1 MTATGYTSSGPG
13 GDVRKV
19 SKSGDAMT
27 GDLVLADSSPDTALS
42 AASRAF
48 VEAAVASAGSGP
60 SPSGTVTAETSYGQ
74 TANAGAATAYARGDH
89 THGTPAAPAAGTTA
103 GTFAAGDDAR
113 ITGAVQKA
121 TVTAKGD
128 LLAATGNAAVSRLPV
143 GSDGQILVA
152 DSTASGGV
160 GWKPT
165 AYPPSYRL
173 PRWAQPSVVLT
184 NFQPSHGFTAS
195 GGTFTAND
203 TTDFVRGVQAAK
215 LVTPGD
221 STTYFVSGTVSSA
234 DSTGK
239 MPRITVKVDDITK
252 LANLQVDLCTD
263 TSWANGWTW
272 VPQTGATG
280 SNYLTSGDWITQTL
294 SFHDATK
301 IGAGARSGL
310 TAIRFRI
317 ADNGASATVHL
328 QGVELVPDGTQA
340 FPNGVVSIT
349 FDDSWQDAL
358 DYGKTALDKYGYNAT
373 TFVIADRIGLS
384 GRLTMAELMALQ
396 NQGWELSSHAYLDS
410 VHTSSFTGV
419 TAAQL
424 DADARA
430 MKDFAVRNGFRAA
443 DLIAYPKGQY
453 GLTSDGVSTSSI
465 LDNYF
470 SAGITTIQKTKE
482 TYPPS
487 DAWRL
492 RRISAISTFSGG
504 YSPTLL
510 TQSNGDFDQCKAN
523 GSWLILAFHEIVSG
537 AAATTGQ
544 ISQADFTTIIDTINS
559 KGIPVVPVGE
569 VLRYASTTATATA
582 TVDSSSIPK
591 KAGTVG
597 SPGAGTLASPWD
609 HVHPRTWWAP
619 EDHGFLT
626 WTFEPQMCASSG
638 NQPTAGVL
646 QLARVHVP
654 AATTITNIVL
664 FAQTAGST
672 LTSGQN
678 FAALYTSGGSLL
690 AATAD
695 QSTAWASTGTK
706 TMALTS
712 AQSVAAGDYYVGFY
726 ANGTTAPAF
735 SRAAGAFSIVNT
747 GLSNANSRWA
757 TAATGLTT
765 AMPASAGTV
774 SSSSNS
780 WWAALS

>member
-1 MTATGYTSSGPG
+1 MTATGYTASGPG
-13 GDVRKV
+13 GDTRKV
-19 SKSGDAMT
+19 SKTGDTMT
-27 GDLVLADSSPDTALS
+27 GDLVLNDSSPDTSLS
-42 AASRAF
+42 AAPKGY
-48 VEAAVASAGSGP
+48 VD
-60 SPSGTVTAETSYGQ
+60 TTA
-74 TANAGAATAYARGDH
+74 AGAATSVQ
-89 THGTPAAPAAGTTA
+89 AAS
-103 GTFAAGDDAR
+103 
-113 ITGAVQKA
+113 VQKSM
-121 TVTAKGD
+121 VTTKGD
-128 LLAATGNAAVSRLPV
+128 LIAATGASAPARLAV
-143 GSDGQILVA
+143 GADGQVLVA
-152 DSTASGGV
+152 DSTASSGV

-165 AYPPSYRL
+165 AYPPSARM
-173 PRWAQPSVVLT
+173 PRWAQPSMVLT
-184 NFQPSHGFTAS
+184 NFQAAHGFTAT

-203 TTDFVRGVQAAK
+203 TTDFVRGTQAAK

-221 STTYFVSGTVSSA
+221 STTYFVSGTVPSA
-234 DSTGK
+234 DSTAK
-239 MPRITVKVDDITK
+239 MPRITVKIDDITK
-252 LANLQVDLCTD
+252 LANLQIDLCTD

-280 SNYLTSGDWITQTL
+280 SNYLTSGDWVTQTL

-310 TAIRFRI
+310 AAIRFRV
-317 ADNGASATVHL
+317 ADNGAAATVHL
-328 QGVELVPDGTQA
+328 QGVELVADGTQA
-340 FPNGVVSIT
+340 FPNGVISIT

-384 GRLTMAELMALQ
+384 GRLTLAELQNLQ
-396 NQGWELSSHAYLDS
+396 NQGWELSSHAYADS
-410 VHTSSFTGV
+410 IHTSSFTGV

-430 MKDFAVRNGFRAA
+430 MKDYAVRNGFRAA

-453 GLTSDGVSTSSI
+453 GLTSDGISTSSI

-470 SAGITTIQKTKE
+470 AAGITTIQKTKE

-487 DAWRL
+487 DPWRL

-510 TQSNGDFDQCKAN
+510 TQTNGDLDQCKAN
-523 GSWLILAFHEIVSG
+523 GSWLILAFHEIVPGSV
-537 AAATTGQ
+537 ASTGQ
-544 ISQADFTTIIDTINS
+544 IAQADFTTIIDAINS
-559 KGIPVVPVGE
+559 RGIPVMAVGE

-591 KAGTVG
+591 KAGAVG
-597 SPGAGTLASPWD
+597 SPGAGTLAAPWD
-609 HVHPRTWWAP
+609 HVHPRTFWAP

-638 NQPTAGVL
+638 NLPTTGTL

-654 AATTITNIVL
+654 VATTITNIVL
-664 FAQTAGST
+664 FVQTAGAT

-678 FAALYTSGGSLL
+678 FAGLYTSGGTLL
-690 AATAD
+690 SATAD
-695 QSTAWASTGTK
+695 QSTAWTSTGTK
-706 TMALTS
+706 TMALS
-712 AQSVAAGDYYVGFY
+712 AAQAVAAGDYYIGFY

-735 SRAAGAFSIVNT
+735 SRAAGAFSIINT
-747 GLSNANSRWA
+747 GLSNAASRWA
-757 TAATGLTT
+757 TGATGLTT
-765 AMPASAGTV
+765 ALPASAGTLA
-774 SSSSNS
+774 SSSNS